1 VDSDENGKVEIK
13 MNRTWRIVL
22 VAASLLAFG
31 CLSLIEA
38 EAAATN
44 HNSSKSNVDRAKE
57 QGAGAESKQN
67 SGESNAVPA
76 PGASDRATVKSKS
89 NITNN

>member
-1 VDSDENGKVEIK
+1 
-13 MNRTWRIVL
+13 MNWTWRGVL

-44 HNSSKSNVDRAKE
+44 YNSSKSNVDRMKE
-57 QGAGAESKQN
+57 QGAGAESKL
-67 SGESNAVPA
+67 
-76 PGASDRATVKSKS
+76 RH
-89 NITNN
+89 I